1 MVAGQVLSNLLGVD
15 DANADKK
22 AEKLATKLGLKPENT
37 LAQTAVYLVTKAAV
51 LEGLQLIGIGGGLAK
66 GDLGGFQMAQ
76 LMAKVNEINEKLD
89 IVLTAPLKE
98 AEEFLGMAM
107 IHLANGK
114 VAASIEE
121 LKKVKDKAV
130 QAFQYNKGL
139 GKSES
144 LRNAV
149 KTKQL
154 KIFAEVII
162 QSYDGSKIIPF
173 CHLDKEQKR
182 VISSLIEAD
191 LKAIQEFFD
200 THNIS
205 RLTWWNKEKNEK
217 KKQDLL
223 DSLLCASYPY
233 ISEGRGFTIELADV
247 ELPHDLKVLPHTLPD
262 GEEDAAL
269 ITVGQREGKSVMA
282 KVWRDGEVAKAR
294 MVTDERDGEIT
305 IEKIRGSGEVV
316 LKLEGNFII

>member
-1 MVAGQVLSNLLGVD
+1 
-15 DANADKK
+15 
-22 AEKLATKLGLKPENT
+22 
-37 LAQTAVYLVTKAAV
+37 
-51 LEGLQLIGIGGGLAK
+51 
-66 GDLGGFQMAQ
+66 MAQ

-130 QAFQYNKGL
+130 QAFQYTKGL

-144 LRNAV
+144 LKNAV

-154 KIFAEVII
+154 KIFAEVLI
-162 QSYDGSKIIPF
+162 QSFDGTKMIPF
-173 CHLDKEQKR
+173 CHLGKDQKI

-205 RLTWWNKEKNEK
+205 RLTWLNRAKNKK

-223 DSLLCASYPY
+223 DSLLSACYPY
-233 ISEGRGFTIELADV
+233 ISEGRGFT
-247 ELPHDLKVLPHTLPD
+247 T
-262 GEEDAAL
+262 
-269 ITVGQREGKSVMA
+269 
-282 KVWRDGEVAKAR
+282 
-294 MVTDERDGEIT
+294 
-305 IEKIRGSGEVV
+305 
-316 LKLEGNFII
+316 